1 MGNPAL
7 NAVGFILGILFNLYA
22 TVVAVR
28 FVMQVVKADYY
39 NPLAQG
45 IVSVTDPLLR
55 PMRRVIPSMKQYDT
69 ASLLLCFSVLLLKLL
84 LFNAL
89 SLGYVPTLGQSM
101 LASQL
106 PVASLVLLALLDV
119 IHQFFNV
126 FIYALIIHA
135 IMSWIPG
142 AAGNPVHALVSSI
155 SEPVL
160 RPLRKL
166 IPPVG
171 GIDLTVFFTIIGL
184 FALRIFLLGSLQQLF
199 GLY

>member
-45 IVSVTDPLLR
+45 IVSVTDPVLR
-55 PMRRVIPSMKQYDT
+55 PMRRVIPSIKQYDT

-84 LFNAL
+84 IFKAL

-106 PVASLVLLALLDV
+106 PIASLVLLALLDV

-126 FIYALIIHA
+126 FIYALIIQA

-142 AAGNPVHALVSSI
+142 AAGNPVHSLVSSI

-166 IPPVG
+166 IPPMG

-184 FALRIFLLGSLQQLF
+184 FALRIFLLGSLQQMF

>member
-126 FIYALIIHA
+126 FIYALIIQA

>member
-45 IVSVTDPLLR
+45 IVKITDPVLR
-55 PMRRVIPSMKQYDT
+55 PMRRVIPSIKRYDT
-69 ASLLLCFSVLLLKLL
+69 ASLLLCFGVLLLKLL
-84 LFNAL
+84 IFKAL
-89 SLGYVPTLGQSM
+89 SLGHAPTMGQSI
-101 LASQL
+101 LASSI
-106 PVASLVLLALLDV
+106 PVASIALLAVLDV
-119 IHQFFNV
+119 LHQFFNV
-126 FIYALIIHA
+126 FIYALIIQA
-135 IMSWIPG
+135 VMSWIPG
-142 AAGNPVHALVSSI
+142 AAGNPVHALVSTI

-160 RPLRKL
+160 RPMRRI
-166 IPPVG
+166 IPPMG
-171 GIDLTVFFTIIGL
+171 GLDLTVFFTIIGL
-184 FALRIFLLGSLQQLF
+184 FALRIFLLGTLQQLF